1 VISAAP
7 AGAKNAPFPPPAAGK
22 GTEPTA
28 GSGVGGGISFRPRDA
43 IATYDGVHY
52 VIYLTTKPL
61 SCAKTYLAKAPY
73 LTISIVTGSP
83 LVVGALSLQKG
94 DSDFVQVDFYVSA
107 TRYYLVQPG
116 VRLTLTRVTAARNA
130 DWHGRVS
137 VPVTDFE
144 GKTFSFTGSF
154 AAPWCGRVP

>member
-43 IATYDGVHY
+43 M
-52 VIYLTTKPL
+52 
-61 SCAKTYLAKAPY
+61 
-73 LTISIVTGSP
+73 GSP